1 MHLLALGLAYARKDI
16 TPALAFLLL
25 ERSRQEIVETIF
37 GYRPTGLDR
46 ILRHLPDKV
55 LSAHTYRKL
64 IDLLNDG
71 ATATFLHHSKAITE
85 AKLVGL
91 HTLPPVA
98 PPAGGHDD
106 VRPSRR
112 TRRPSRRIA
121 ISRRPGGPIIRN
133 GGGRDRRPRSAQSS
147 CGENPGSRRGAAAT
161 GHVTASGNWT
171 VSAN

>member
-1 MHLLALGLAYARKDI
+1 MLEALVKIDRPRMHLLALGLAYARKDI

-85 AKLVGL
+85 AKLIGL

-106 VRPSRR
+106 VGPSRR
-112 TRRPSRRIA
+112 TRRA
-121 ISRRPGGPIIRN
+121 
-133 GGGRDRRPRSAQSS
+133 
-147 CGENPGSRRGAAAT
+147 
-161 GHVTASGNWT
+161 
-171 VSAN
+171 